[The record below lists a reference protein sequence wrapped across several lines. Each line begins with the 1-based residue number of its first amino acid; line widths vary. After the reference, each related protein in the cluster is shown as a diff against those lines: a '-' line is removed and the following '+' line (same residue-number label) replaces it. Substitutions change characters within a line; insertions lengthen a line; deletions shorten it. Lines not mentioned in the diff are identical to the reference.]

1 MGLAATF
8 RLMRAGYIL
17 AREGA
22 FSIVDPAAL
31 PPVMRT
37 GVRFAR
43 LFERH
48 ITAWQRLAGEAEQR
62 RRLSERDR
70 VLHDRDEEGRTS

>member
-1 MGLAATF
+1 MLTIHNLEVRF
-8 RLMRAGYIL
+8 DV
-17 AREGA
+17 EGGNDEA
-22 FSIVDPAAL
+22 V
-31 PPVMRT
+31 
-37 GVRFAR
+37 FAR

-48 ITAWQRLAGEAEQR
+48 ISAWQRLAGEAEQR

>member
-1 MGLAATF
+1 VRF
-8 RLMRAGYIL
+8 DVEAGSDE
-17 AREGA
+17 A
-22 FSIVDPAAL
+22 V
-31 PPVMRT
+31 
-37 GVRFAR
+37 FAR

-48 ITAWQRLAGEAEQR
+48 ISAWQRLAGEAEQR